1 MEANVM
7 MSDVNNH
14 NDNLARKFEPRTPE
28 ITKVRDVP
36 GLDDSTML
44 DRFLSKLCGHI
55 ESEGLVS
62 LYWVSGVHTKDIA
75 DRVLKVMSDALGESS
90 FDGDTYVIVA
100 KPGDAEMLEAFNSRY
115 NFRILSMNEIYAD
128 SFIVVNESAVL
139 DVTPIVGDDGNP
151 EFSEDP
157 TVVSLYTGLFNI
169 LKNGTTS

>member
-1 MEANVM
+1 
-7 MSDVNNH
+7 
-14 NDNLARKFEPRTPE
+14 
-28 ITKVRDVP
+28 
-36 GLDDSTML
+36 
-44 DRFLSKLCGHI
+44 
-55 ESEGLVS
+55 
-62 LYWVSGVHTKDIA
+62 
-75 DRVLKVMSDALGESS
+75 SS

-115 NFRILSMNEIYAD
+115 KFRILSMNEIYAD

>member
-1 MEANVM
+1 MIGEM
-7 MSDVNNH
+7 NNQ
-14 NDNLARKFEPRTPE
+14 NDNLARKYEPQTPE
-28 ITKVRDVP
+28 ITEVRDIP
-36 GLDDSTML
+36 GLNDSTML
-44 DRFLSKLCGHI
+44 DRLLSKLCDHI

-75 DRVLKVMSDALGESS
+75 DSVMQAMSNAIGEPN
-90 FDGDTYVIVA
+90 FDGDTYIIVA
-100 KPGDAEMLEAFNSRY
+100 KPGDAEMLEAFNSQH

-139 DVTPIVGDDGNP
+139 DVTPIAGDDGNP